1 MADTDLHHHHTESI
15 PVESDGI
22 SYKGLI
28 WFTAFLAGAALVIH
42 VLMWVAFEIMERR
55 NDAAHPPRAVMAN
68 PSLQRPPGPNLMAE
82 MNPQTPTAVMGPSEP
97 VNLQMFRETEDQQL
111 TTYGWLNESAGTVRI
126 PIERAKQLLLQRGL
140 KVRGQTPAPAPE
152 VGK

>member
-1 MADTDLHHHHTESI
+1 MADTNLHHHHAEAI

-28 WFTAFLAGAALVIH
+28 WFTAFLTGTTVVIAI
-42 VLMWVAFEIMERR
+42 LMVGMFKFMEYR
-55 NDAAHPPRAVMAN
+55 NDATQPPRAVMAG

-82 MNPQTPTAVMGPSEP
+82 MNPQTPGAVLGPSEP
-97 VNLQMFRETEDQQL
+97 LNLQMFRETEESML

-126 PIERAKQLLLQRGL
+126 PIERAKQLLLERGL

-152 VGK
+152 VRK